1 MIDYTVY
8 RKDRPLSDKNLSHGG
23 VLIAVTTNLL
33 SEEIRDLQT
42 DSESIWVQ
50 INMTNARKLIV
61 GSYYRPP
68 SDNGTSIEQL
78 KISLDRI
85 NQNTKSTIIL
95 GGDFNLGHINWD
107 IPCTIPSKP
116 DIKLHEQLLNI
127 INEHSLEQIVKKPTR
142 GDRTLDLILTNIP
155 SIVNK
160 VETMPPIGN
169 ADHDIVYAECALSL
183 KRNKKMPRKTYQYRK
198 ANWENIKQDVNKL
211 TQEIK
216 GHYHSSSADDLWNTF
231 IERLHQSVQKNIPQ
245 KTITNKKKTYPGLIK
260 T

>member
-1 MIDYTVY
+1 MMDYTVY
-8 RKDRPLSDKNLSHGG
+8 RKDRPPSTNNLSYGG
-23 VLIAVTTNLL
+23 VLVAITTNLL

-50 INMTNARKLIV
+50 INMTNVRKLIV

-78 KISLDRI
+78 KTSLDRI
-85 NQNTKSTIIL
+85 NQNAKSTIIL

-183 KRNKKMPRKTYQYRK
+183 KRNKKITRKT
-198 ANWENIKQDVNKL
+198 N
-211 TQEIK
+211 
-216 GHYHSSSADDLWNTF
+216 
-231 IERLHQSVQKNIPQ
+231 
-245 KTITNKKKTYPGLIK
+245 
-260 T
+260 